1 MKIAKFRKFKGT
13 EKEIRKKWKAF
24 VKKNSKLK
32 IGG

>member
-1 MKIAKFRKFKGT
+1 MKKKIVFKGT
-13 EKEIRKKWKAF
+13 EKEIRKQWKAF

>member
-1 MKIAKFRKFKGT
+1 MKKNVVFKGT

-24 VKKNSKLK
+24 VKKNSKMK